1 MYYRRSGKWCAR
13 SVGTGSLR
21 LFFQRCPPPGAVV
34 VRGGPR
40 CPAIGFPRASVGGGG
55 CCGRRPGESRA
66 SRSCVVSCGAGGGL
80 VGCGPSLGD
89 AQRACGVGR
98 GLPVA

>member
-1 MYYRRSGKWCAR
+1 MVSAVPALSGVVSSGVGCGSRHGGPCA
-13 SVGTGSLR
+13 L
-21 LFFQRCPPPGAVV
+21 